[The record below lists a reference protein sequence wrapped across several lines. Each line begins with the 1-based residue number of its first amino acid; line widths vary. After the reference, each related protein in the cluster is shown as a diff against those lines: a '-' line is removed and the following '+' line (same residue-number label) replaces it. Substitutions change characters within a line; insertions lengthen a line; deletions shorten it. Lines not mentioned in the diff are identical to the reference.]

1 MPADQ
6 AAPPT
11 IPPQAIEAGRLLFA
25 AECLFLKSVA
35 ELKQVP
41 EPAFP
46 EIAFA
51 GRSNVGKSSLVN
63 TLANR
68 KGLARTSNTPGRTQ
82 MINFFLLGARLM
94 LADLPGYGFA
104 KAPKAAV
111 RSWTKLV
118 KAYLKGRPTL
128 ARAVVLVDT
137 RRGMK
142 DSDREI
148 MTMLDEAAVSYL
160 VVMTKADKIGDAEA
174 EKQRLAV
181 QQELAKRPA
190 AFPYVIMTSS
200 VDNRGIPELR
210 AHLAAL
216 AAPGFFN

>member
-6 AAPPT
+6 ATPT

-25 AECLFLKSVA
+25 AECVFLKSVA
-35 ELKQVP
+35 ELKQIP
-41 EPAFP
+41 EPVFP

-63 TLANR
+63 ALANR

-82 MINFFLLGARLM
+82 MINFFLLGGRLM

-104 KAPKAAV
+104 RAPKTLV
-111 RSWTKLV
+111 KTWTKLV

-128 ARAVVLVDT
+128 ARAIVLVDA
-137 RRGMK
+137 RHGVK

-148 MTMLDEAAVSYL
+148 MSMLDEAAVSYL
-160 VVMTKADKIGDAEA
+160 VVMTKADKLGDAEA
-174 EKQRLAV
+174 EKQRAAV
-181 QQELAKRPA
+181 QKELAKRPA
-190 AFPYVIMTSS
+190 AYPHVILTSS